1 MIFEVPSNSFNFT
14 YSIYENGFGKITARL
29 LFRSANRALSLSLSF
44 SYLIHIP
51 VPFFH
56 CITLPL
62 AATQTLH
69 RPRTVGHSLCW
80 AELDPPTRE
89 RLLFA
94 VKSSLLCLPSQH
106 IHFRPQLRSLCV
118 AFEFHSLCIH
128 ALMRFMT
135 YCQATFNY

>member
-1 MIFEVPSNSFNFT
+1 MKFLAIHLISHIVFMRTGLEKLQPDFCFVLQT
-14 YSIYENGFGKITARL
+14 E
-29 LFRSANRALSLSLSF
+29 LSLYLSF

-56 CITLPL
+56 CITLLL
-62 AATQTLH
+62 ASTQTLH
-69 RPRTVGHSLCW
+69 RPRTVGHSLGW